1 MKEDL
6 MSTLQ
11 DTELS
16 VNGRDYRFPPVPV
29 VVICLDG
36 SEPAYI
42 EEAAKAGHAPNLARL
57 LRTGTSRI
65 AQCVIPSFTNPNN
78 LSIVTGRPPN
88 VHGIAGN
95 YFYDRTSGEEVMM
108 NDARFLRAPTI
119 FAAFHDA
126 GAKVAVV
133 TAKDKLRTLLG
144 KGLDFTSGRAI
155 AFSAEK
161 ANEATRAQ
169 NGLGDV
175 LAYVGKPLPDV
186 YSADLSEFVFAAGVK
201 LLDSFRPDL
210 MYLSTTDY
218 VQHKAA
224 PGSPKANA
232 FYAMFDRYVG
242 GLDAAGC
249 VLAITADHG
258 MNDKHR
264 ADGVPDVLYLQDLFD
279 EWTGPGRSRVILPIT
294 DPYVAHHGALGSFA
308 TIYLPEGIDAAQASA
323 LLERL
328 RQTEG
333 IQLALTSAQACERFE
348 LPPDRIGDV
357 VVIGTRA
364 KVFGTSATRH
374 DLSGLTEPLRS
385 HGGLSEENVPLIVN
399 RKTDWPAG
407 RALRNFDIFD
417 VALNHVLQAAA
428 A

>member
-210 MYLSTTDY
+210 LYLSTTD
-218 VQHKAA
+218 
-224 PGSPKANA
+224 
-232 FYAMFDRYVG
+232 
-242 GLDAAGC
+242 
-249 VLAITADHG
+249 
-258 MNDKHR
+258 
-264 ADGVPDVLYLQDLFD
+264 
-279 EWTGPGRSRVILPIT
+279 
-294 DPYVAHHGALGSFA
+294 
-308 TIYLPEGIDAAQASA
+308 
-323 LLERL
+323 
-328 RQTEG
+328 
-333 IQLALTSAQACERFE
+333 
-348 LPPDRIGDV
+348 
-357 VVIGTRA
+357 
-364 KVFGTSATRH
+364 
-374 DLSGLTEPLRS
+374 
-385 HGGLSEENVPLIVN
+385 
-399 RKTDWPAG
+399 
-407 RALRNFDIFD
+407 
-417 VALNHVLQAAA
+417 
-428 A
+428 